1 MRRIKR
7 FLPIFCLIL
16 ALVCTDVSAEGT
28 VTASG
33 SCGDNLA
40 WELSDNGVLTIAGTG
55 NMFDYNGATG
65 GPWSQH
71 AESITSVVVEEG
83 VTGIGSWAF
92 TGCRYV
98 TSIQIPDSVTSIGGG
113 VFRSCNLLENIVIG
127 QNNQNYCDI
136 GGVLFDKTGD
146 NLICYPSGKQEAAYT
161 VPSGVEHIR
170 YDAFRECSALESVT
184 LPDSLISLGFG
195 AFYDCRSL
203 TSITIPLNL
212 QSIGGTVFSNC
223 SSLTE
228 ITVAEGNT
236 CFESVDGVL
245 FSVDGA
251 KLVAYPA
258 GKSGNTYSIPAEVS
272 VLESGAFGGCISL
285 EKVVIPTGVTEI
297 GAQMFENCSAL
308 KEVEM
313 PSGITVIRDNAF
325 AWCTGITSLTIPA
338 GVTGIEGYAF
348 YKCGALTEITIP
360 NSVQSVGEAAFAGCK
375 ALSVVN
381 YDGNEVQW
389 GKVTIADYNSNL
401 TNATICFLQDSP
413 GSCGENL
420 TWTLFEGVLTI
431 SGEGEMYDYSG
442 ENPAPWNVYAGEIT
456 AVSIGEDVTS
466 IGEWAFVGCSTL
478 ETVTIPVGITDIGF
492 LAFLNCHGLTEINV
506 AEGNQ
511 FYSSVDGVLFKN
523 NTTILVKYPSAKS
536 AESYTIPAGV
546 TKIDPY
552 AFASSVN
559 LVSVTIADS
568 VRTIGWHA
576 FVNCSGLTSIHI
588 PAGVETIGTSPFTS
602 CARLAEITVAEENAH
617 YVAEDNVLFT
627 ADKSLLV
634 QCACGKTETAYSI
647 PAGVQEIGY
656 YAFDGYTSLETLE
669 VPASVVTI
677 GIDAFRNSNLTNI
690 RYAGSA
696 VKWNKITVES
706 GNEAFTDATVE
717 FAFPSGTCGE
727 NLVWELID
735 GMLTISGEG
744 EMTDFARDSDAPW
757 YEYKSSVKSVVIE
770 HGVTSIGTNAFNG
783 YNTNLKSL
791 TMADSITVIGDAAFN
806 SCVWLSGELN
816 LPDELVTIGDDA
828 FSNCYRMTGVLV
840 IPGKV
845 TTIGKGAFYN
855 TKLSGE
861 VTLPNGLR
869 QIGISAFEQCSQ
881 ITSVRIPNTVT
892 DIGDQA
898 FFKCTALSYV
908 YIPAAV
914 QTMGER
920 VFNLSTALKKVGPVG
935 GGYNIEYGW
944 TDAIPDN
951 AFKGNT
957 NIVSVTL
964 PGTLT
969 NIGASAFEGCSKL
982 ASIVIPNNVR
992 NMGEYAFKGC
1002 SSLSSVTLGSGLTE
1016 LSADAFSGCGLT
1028 AVTIPGN
1035 ITAIGN
1041 SAFSGCRQLERVT
1054 LEKGIQTIEK
1064 EAFTNCVSL
1073 VEIILPDTITSVGDY
1088 AFSSLERVCIQ
1099 GGPLATGNAAFN
1111 SAAVL
1116 YFFDSEL
1123 WNGGWLDGDNKW
1135 IDGRYQE
1142 GVTVKWGED
1151 LGNENWEIHAIHA
1164 PEFTIQPQSKNV
1176 SEGEIVT
1183 FTVAITG
1190 TPTPSVQWQV
1200 NAGNGWGNIPGAVD
1214 TSYTISAV
1222 AADEHGNRYRCVLV
1236 NYGGRTVSNVAEISL
1251 IVASGPCGDNLTWTL
1266 TADGILTIT
1275 GTGSM
1280 WDFTLETLATWYQYR
1295 ALIKELVIST
1305 GVTRIG
1311 AYAFYQCFTSA
1322 SVTRAIVPGETV
1334 GITIGAD
1341 VESIGECAFGACDT
1355 MQSVAFEGEQAPV
1368 LAEDAI
1374 PESVTLY
1381 HEGSD
1386 ETWGNETTKNYNTVV
1401 MEMPKVETS
1410 PDDATVAVGKTVTFT
1425 AEFTGTPVASL
1436 QWQVCEDGQTW
1447 DDIRGATNATYTISS
1462 AGASLNQV
1470 MYRCVATNAA
1480 GTAISEAA
1488 TLSISDVGIVATKTA
1503 VTNGILVSVSVGNP
1517 FENVK
1522 SGAVVCAVYEENGKL
1537 LGIATAALTVAAGED
1552 MTTSLTVVCNA
1563 AQAAEVKVFFVTTD
1577 TYSPICNAE
1586 EIA

>member
-7 FLPIFCLIL
+7 FLPTFCLIL

-65 GPWSQH
+65 GPWFQY

-92 TGCRYV
+92 AGCRYV
-98 TSIQIPDSVTSIGGG
+98 TSVIIPDSVTSIGGG

-184 LPDSLISLGFG
+184 LPDSLISLGFS
-195 AFYDCRSL
+195 AFYGCRSL

-236 CFESVDGVL
+236 RFESVDGVL

-272 VLESGAFGGCISL
+272 MLESGAFGGCISL

-420 TWTLFEGVLTI
+420 TWTLSEGV
-431 SGEGEMYDYSG
+431 
-442 ENPAPWNVYAGEIT
+442 
-456 AVSIGEDVTS
+456 
-466 IGEWAFVGCSTL
+466 
-478 ETVTIPVGITDIGF
+478 
-492 LAFLNCHGLTEINV
+492 
-506 AEGNQ
+506 
-511 FYSSVDGVLFKN
+511 
-523 NTTILVKYPSAKS
+523 
-536 AESYTIPAGV
+536 
-546 TKIDPY
+546 
-552 AFASSVN
+552 
-559 LVSVTIADS
+559 
-568 VRTIGWHA
+568 
-576 FVNCSGLTSIHI
+576 
-588 PAGVETIGTSPFTS
+588 
-602 CARLAEITVAEENAH
+602 
-617 YVAEDNVLFT
+617 
-627 ADKSLLV
+627 
-634 QCACGKTETAYSI
+634 
-647 PAGVQEIGY
+647 
-656 YAFDGYTSLETLE
+656 
-669 VPASVVTI
+669 
-677 GIDAFRNSNLTNI
+677 
-690 RYAGSA
+690 
-696 VKWNKITVES
+696 
-706 GNEAFTDATVE
+706 
-717 FAFPSGTCGE
+717 
-727 NLVWELID
+727 
-735 GMLTISGEG
+735 LTISGEG

-770 HGVTSIGTNAFNG
+770 HGVTSIGTNAFKG

-869 QIGISAFEQCSQ
+869 QIGISAFAQCSQ

-892 DIGDQA
+892 DIGNQA
-898 FFKCTALSYV
+898 FYKCTALSYV

-914 QTMGER
+914 QTMGEQ

-1016 LSADAFSGCGLT
+1016 LSANAFSGCGLT
-1028 AVTIPGN
+1028 AATIPGN

-1123 WNGGWLDGDNKW
+1123 WNRGWLDGDNKW

-1151 LGNENWEIHAIHA
+1151 LVNENWEIHAIHA
-1164 PEFTIQPQSKNV
+1164 PDFTIQPQSKNV

-1200 NAGNGWGNIPGAVD
+1200 NTGNGWGNIPGAVD

-1222 AADEHGNRYRCVLV
+1222 TADEHGNRYRCVLV